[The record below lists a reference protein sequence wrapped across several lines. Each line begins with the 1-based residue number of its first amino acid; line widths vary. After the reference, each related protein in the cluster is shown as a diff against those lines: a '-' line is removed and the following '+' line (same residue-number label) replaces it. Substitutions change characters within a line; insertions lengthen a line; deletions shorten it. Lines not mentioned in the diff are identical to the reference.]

1 MGMTAAEKA
10 RRDAAD
16 DAALLDGLVRLLWR
30 LRAHT
35 RGESPIAPPAEA
47 GAA

>member
-16 DAALLDGLVRLLWR
+16 AAALLDGLVRLLWR

-35 RGESPIAPPAEA
+35 RGESPIVPAEA
-47 GAA
+47 AS

>member
-16 DAALLDGLVRLLWR
+16 DAALLAGLVRLLWR

-35 RGESPIAPPAEA
+35 RGESPVTAPAEA
-47 GAA
+47 AA